1 MNIEPTHEQNIGANK
16 MVANLIKNQREDFD
30 LSIAQELHS
39 LVERIQDKRSV
50 SSQAARKIVRELLQH
65 EVKAK

>member
-50 SSQAARKIVRELLQH
+50 SSQAARKIARELLR
-65 EVKAK
+65 VN